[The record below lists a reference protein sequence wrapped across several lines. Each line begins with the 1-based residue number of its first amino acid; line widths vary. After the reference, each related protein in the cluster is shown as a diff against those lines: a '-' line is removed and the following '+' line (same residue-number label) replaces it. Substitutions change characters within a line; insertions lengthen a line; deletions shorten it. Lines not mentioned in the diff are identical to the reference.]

1 MAVEVGLNKKR
12 TIGKRPQQEQE
23 INGRTAAERLPNTEQ
38 KAQAQGAAKT
48 TTSRA
53 TSPKRKL
60 PTAKEAEDRPSKERR
75 QETRIPQGNTRQEAR
90 SESPNKRSSV
100 RRGSGDSSCRQQY
113 IHLFLEKTLNKTEL
127 EWKNM
132 TAEDGGIAVTA
143 APPQLPGSTGISLK
157 KDQSDAELTD
167 RSYKEEECR
176 ITKILPATNEGK
188 HFNAWMALVGG
199 TIVDVAATGHCGWIA
214 GYAALKNIA
223 EGLLHPG
230 SKLADDINLF
240 KKDVLNGMLAN
251 LQDEFAA
258 YPSDLDT
265 ELEESGIRTPKDSP
279 FEVRACGLAN
289 HYVAQRNKSIKAT
302 VSTHYWV
309 RPAHLKGMAI
319 HARQPIYV
327 LDVEEDGRARMQA
340 YSYKRMRGRAGDLFD
355 SGVAQ
360 LLTTTVATEMLQ
372 DLMAA
377 GILPAILILRWQE
390 QGNHFQA
397 VNDGPER
404 FERYSGQMVEIALRR
419 SEILLKHGIAALD
432 NIQRDQERLTATTAK
447 VLRELRRASK
457 LWQDSMSLEDSGEE
471 DGLVTGATD
480 VLEVAIARQGEKQ
493 ETSPDVQEATRQSR
507 NEGRLRAGRGDFNLQ
522 DSQKVRQRPPTAAK
536 FSVNLAEA
544 RQAEPATER
553 NTTIR
558 SAGEAN
564 RKHDGPLAEPL
575 TVQIEPSLP
584 VSAERKRITGQEKEQ
599 GAKNEETQFHDHVSL

>member
-1 MAVEVGLNKKR
+1 MEQIDETKANHTLVLDGKVPSTTGKEGREYQPETMPKTVEELIMQIQKTAGRRTASTTRNSTEREGDRPSLPSEWEQCHHEINVEQDDELEDKQASPASMVRETAVDDDIDMQPADHGAAFHRGDTTDQAVREGLGSSTNEKRTTTPRTKQTPLRRRLGMSVTEGTHRPASLSGLNTIITRRLADTWDCEDKWGHGSGGGAEQEAYDRQKVDKKIKLEPVQR
-12 TIGKRPQQEQE
+12 SQVKLVLRPQQEQE

-48 TTSRA
+48 TTSRT

-143 APPQLPGSTGISLK
+143 APPQLPGSTGITLK

-167 RSYKEEECR
+167 RSYKGEECR

-214 GYAALKNIA
+214 GYASLKNIA

-240 KKDVLNGMLAN
+240 KKDVRNGMLTN

-265 ELEESGIRTPKDSP
+265 GLEESGIRTPKDSP
-279 FEVRACGLAN
+279 FEVGSR
-289 HYVAQRNKSIKAT
+289 
-302 VSTHYWV
+302 YWTGWESY
-309 RPAHLKGMAI
+309 P
-319 HARQPIYV
+319 Q
-327 LDVEEDGRARMQA
+327 EDLG
-340 YSYKRMRGRAGDLFD
+340 G
-355 SGVAQ
+355 
-360 LLTTTVATEMLQ
+360 
-372 DLMAA
+372 
-377 GILPAILILRWQE
+377 
-390 QGNHFQA
+390 
-397 VNDGPER
+397 
-404 FERYSGQMVEIALRR
+404 EI
-419 SEILLKHGIAALD
+419 
-432 NIQRDQERLTATTAK
+432 
-447 VLRELRRASK
+447 
-457 LWQDSMSLEDSGEE
+457 
-471 DGLVTGATD
+471 
-480 VLEVAIARQGEKQ
+480 
-493 ETSPDVQEATRQSR
+493 P
-507 NEGRLRAGRGDFNLQ
+507 
-522 DSQKVRQRPPTAAK
+522 
-536 FSVNLAEA
+536 
-544 RQAEPATER
+544 
-553 NTTIR
+553 
-558 SAGEAN
+558 
-564 RKHDGPLAEPL
+564 
-575 TVQIEPSLP
+575 
-584 VSAERKRITGQEKEQ
+584 
-599 GAKNEETQFHDHVSL
+599 